1 MMLERPLLARVS
13 SQEHRRTCTTRGR
26 DTSSTEPHISGLRAR
41 AYPSRSGVQAQQGKG
56 DAAAA
61 SGPDSPTQDRHYAPR
76 CSVKGKHPPPRGVR
90 RGERGGRRAIDGR
103 YRNTCS
109 PAASS
114 RGKEEPHVGDTG
126 ASPALCG
133 LHTLSPTARRE
144 DPGPPSS
151 VAAPR
156 LFPPQ
161 QLIAKSAK
169 NRMSASEPGQNSAV
183 KSRLTQRQNS
193 TIDFSKHTL
202 PQEEP
207 PWPPI
212 PLYRTPSSPP
222 RSHTVRPQGRG
233 CSCPGSR
240 PHRSQ
245 SGGGTVGA
253 AERLR
258 APPGRAALRARSSP
272 CLRLPAPLCPKAP
285 PARAGPGIPVTSTLP
300 LQLRGE
306 DLTNAPHPKLCHL

>member
-1 MMLERPLLARVS
+1 MLERPLLAHVS
-13 SQEHRRTCTTRGR
+13 SQEHRRTCTTRGC

-193 TIDFSKHTL
+193 THCLEK
-202 PQEEP
+202 
-207 PWPPI
+207 
-212 PLYRTPSSPP
+212 SPP
-222 RSHTVRPQGRG
+222 GPPSPCTAPLPLHRAHTQYDRRDAAAAALGADRTAPRAGGEQWGQQSGSGPPRAG
-233 CSCPGSR
+233 QHYGLGAPPACGSR
-240 PHRSQ
+240 PLS
-245 SGGGTVGA
+245 V
-253 AERLR
+253 
-258 APPGRAALRARSSP
+258 
-272 CLRLPAPLCPKAP
+272 PK
-285 PARAGPGIPVTSTLP
+285 P
-300 LQLRGE
+300 LQPGPDQE
-306 DLTNAPHPKLCHL
+306 YP

>member
-1 MMLERPLLARVS
+1 MAGGLSTASIATRAALQHPHGAKRSPTSGILGRPLLSVGFTRSAPR
-13 SQEHRRTCTTRGR
+13 QGERTRGHR
-26 DTSSTEPHISGLRAR
+26 AAWLPPGSFPRSSSS
-41 AYPSRSGVQAQQGKG
+41 PSLQ
-56 DAAAA
+56 
-61 SGPDSPTQDRHYAPR
+61 
-76 CSVKGKHPPPRGVR
+76 
-90 RGERGGRRAIDGR
+90 
-103 YRNTCS
+103 
-109 PAASS
+109 
-114 RGKEEPHVGDTG
+114 
-126 ASPALCG
+126 
-133 LHTLSPTARRE
+133 
-144 DPGPPSS
+144 
-151 VAAPR
+151 
-156 LFPPQ
+156 
-161 QLIAKSAK
+161 K

-202 PQEEP
+202 PREEP
-207 PWPPI
+207 PWTPI

-258 APPGRAALRARSSP
+258 APPGRAALQARSSP
-272 CLRLPAPLCPKAP
+272 CLRIPAPLCPKAP

>member
-26 DTSSTEPHISGLRAR
+26 DTSSTEPHISGLRAST
-41 AYPSRSGVQAQQGKG
+41 YPSRSGVQAQQGKG

-90 RGERGGRRAIDGR
+90 RGERGGRRAIDGL

-126 ASPALCG
+126 ASPALCE

-169 NRMSASEPGQNSAV
+169 KQDVCERAWAEL
-183 KSRLTQRQNS
+183 SR
-193 TIDFSKHTL
+193 K
-202 PQEEP
+202 
-207 PWPPI
+207 I
-212 PLYRTPSSPP
+212 PFNTE
-222 RSHTVRPQGRG
+222 
-233 CSCPGSR
+233 
-240 PHRSQ
+240 
-245 SGGGTVGA
+245 
-253 AERLR
+253 AE
-258 APPGRAALRARSSP
+258 
-272 CLRLPAPLCPKAP
+272 
-285 PARAGPGIPVTSTLP
+285 
-300 LQLRGE
+300 QH
-306 DLTNAPHPKLCHL
+306 D

>member
-1 MMLERPLLARVS
+1 MLSSQMMLERPLLARVS

-169 NRMSASEPGQNSAV
+169 KQDVCERAWAEL
-183 KSRLTQRQNS
+183 SR
-193 TIDFSKHTL
+193 K
-202 PQEEP
+202 
-207 PWPPI
+207 I
-212 PLYRTPSSPP
+212 PFNTE
-222 RSHTVRPQGRG
+222 
-233 CSCPGSR
+233 
-240 PHRSQ
+240 
-245 SGGGTVGA
+245 
-253 AERLR
+253 AE
-258 APPGRAALRARSSP
+258 
-272 CLRLPAPLCPKAP
+272 
-285 PARAGPGIPVTSTLP
+285 
-300 LQLRGE
+300 QH
-306 DLTNAPHPKLCHL
+306 D